1 MQSENGRIQAGSEEL
16 RIEPENWPTVD
27 TVELS
32 AQSWCGMT
40 GSSQSH
46 HDTMGNSEG
55 HMQGTHGQ
63 DEEGEFN
70 YVRVNCLNKGRQ
82 IIFLRSILVEVCN
95 YLKPLADTSKSHTAL
110 AISKIG
116 RNFTKKNLWIF

>member
-1 MQSENGRIQAGSEEL
+1 
-16 RIEPENWPTVD
+16 
-27 TVELS
+27 
-32 AQSWCGMT
+32 
-40 GSSQSH
+40 
-46 HDTMGNSEG
+46 
-55 HMQGTHGQ
+55 MQGTHGQ

-116 RNFTKKNLWIF
+116 RNFTKKNL